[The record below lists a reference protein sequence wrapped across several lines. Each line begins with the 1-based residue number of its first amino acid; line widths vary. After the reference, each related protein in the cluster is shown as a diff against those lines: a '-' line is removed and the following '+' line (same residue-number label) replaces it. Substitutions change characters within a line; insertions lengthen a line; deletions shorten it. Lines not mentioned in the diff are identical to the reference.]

1 MARLPADQRRAQ
13 LLDTAA
19 KVFAKYGYSG
29 TTTAELAK
37 AAGIS
42 EPIIYRHFESKRDL
56 FIALVELTGRETLEN
71 WQKELDGLNDHS
83 ERLMALIRANPMVT
97 LRGRVRYRVIV
108 AAMTEVEEPEIQA
121 ALQHHIEKLQQFIT
135 REVHA
140 AQDSGTVSK
149 RFSPELT
156 AWALI
161 HMAIGYGTLSAL
173 GVPGNGSD
181 SQGKHVD
188 DIIGLFMLG
197 ERYKSIS

>member
-1 MARLPADQRRAQ
+1 MARLPAEQRKAQ
-13 LLDTAA
+13 LLDTAVR
-19 KVFAKYGYSG
+19 VFAKYGYSG

-71 WQKELDGLNDHS
+71 WEKELAAVKDHG
-83 ERLMALIRANPMVT
+83 ERLMRLIRANPMVT
-97 LRGRVRYRVIV
+97 AKGHVRYRVIV

-121 ALQHHIEKLQQFIT
+121 ALQHHIEKLHAFIA
-135 REVHA
+135 REVRS
-140 AQDSGTVSK
+140 AQDTGTVSK

-161 HMAIGYGTLSAL
+161 HMAIGYGTLAAL
-173 GVPGNGSD
+173 AVPGNGTD
-181 SQGKHVD
+181 GQGNHVD

-197 ERYKSIS
+197 EKYRAIG